1 MSPLENSEQAAQR
14 LELIEEYLRLVGG
27 DENGI
32 PHVLAAGPEAVLEIQ
47 AAAHLL
53 SMMVPDSFEAQVQE
67 IRARFASIARTADE
81 DDEND
86 KGVRAPLA

>member
-1 MSPLENSEQAAQR
+1 MAPLENPEQAAQR
-14 LELIEEYLRLVGG
+14 QDLIEEYLRLVGG

-53 SMMVPDSFEAQVQE
+53 SMMVPDSFEEQVQE
-67 IRARFASIARTADE
+67 IRARFASIERTADE
-81 DDEND
+81 DAEND
-86 KGVRAPLA
+86 KGEGAPLA

>member
-1 MSPLENSEQAAQR
+1 MVPLENPELEVQR
-14 LELIEEYLRLVGG
+14 QELVEEYLRLVGG

-32 PHVLAAGPEAVLEIQ
+32 PHVLAAVPEVVLEIQ